1 MNNSNTVIVLNLQL
15 VDQSMVMAGVSIPVK
30 KIIHLQFTHTQ
41 KEIIQIIESSIIILF
56 ISISNFGVH
65 TCIYLYLSAAS
76 KAWFMAPTNSLFSL
90 FSPRSMRITTHRY
103 LSFLSTLIPLNS
115 KLELLP
121 AATSR
126 SPLLAV
132 RLTIRGNLCFANLH
146 WAPGRR
152 HWSWRN
158 ADQPTWEEER

>member
-1 MNNSNTVIVLNLQL
+1 MNNSNTVIVLSLQL

-30 KIIHLQFTHTQ
+30 KNHTFAVYTHTKGNYPNYREQ
-41 KEIIQIIESSIIILF
+41 YNNIIYIYLKLWS
-56 ISISNFGVH
+56 
-65 TCIYLYLSAAS
+65 TYCIYLYLSAAS

-90 FSPRSMRITTHRY
+90 FSPRSMRITTH

-121 AATSR
+121 AATSW
-126 SPLLAV
+126 SPLLV
-132 RLTIRGNLCFANLH
+132 VWLTTRGNLCFANLH

-158 ADQPTWEEER
+158 ADQPTWEQER